1 MQWQSIVPYV
11 HDCSHMRRF
20 QVIPTYREIAESG
33 LYGWEVAN
41 GHAAC
46 LAWSSNRT
54 SGEHVSVNNTTI
66 GGRMEIRV
74 QKLLRMN
81 LSFYTGT
88 QNPLWRCPNISK
100 NTQNQVVWT
109 KNMFCKWTYIYH
121 IYHNMPSGKHT
132 ENYGTSPCL
141 VGTVNQRTK
150 WAMFNSKLLVY
161 QRVS

>member
-1 MQWQSIVPYV
+1 MYYV
-11 HDCSHMRRF
+11 FAF
-20 QVIPTYREIAESG
+20 QVGSATGIFCGPGCGWHVSRHKPSWLLKDDGCSGKALSHTFTIVHTWEGFKSFPRIEIAESG

-88 QNPLWRCPNISK
+88 QKPLWRCPNISK

-121 IYHNMPSGKHT
+121 IS
-132 ENYGTSPCL
+132 
-141 VGTVNQRTK
+141 
-150 WAMFNSKLLVY
+150 
-161 QRVS
+161 